1 MQNNRTI
8 GSEYEDIIVNY
19 IKEKGYEI
27 LVTNY
32 RCKQG
37 EIDIVAKDGKY
48 LVFIEVKY
56 RKSSKTGVPI
66 EAVTLSKQKIISR
79 VALYYLYDKHLS
91 IDTPIR
97 FDVAGVLDKEIT
109 YIENAF
115 TYIRW
120 TIYLQTKCSY
130 IVDLE

>member
-56 RKSSKTGVPI
+56 RKSSKTGVP
-66 EAVTLSKQKIISR
+66 TLK
-79 VALYYLYDKHLS
+79 VGLYGTS
-91 IDTPIR
+91 I
-97 FDVAGVLDKEIT
+97 
-109 YIENAF
+109 
-115 TYIRW
+115 
-120 TIYLQTKCSY
+120 
-130 IVDLE
+130 